1 MRLVP
6 TPRRRGKGRGGCRRA
21 NAGAMNVF
29 GKDRGSRHG
38 LRSRRGIGGI
48 RALAVSPSTCRGP
61 RPRGPL
67 RPPVPVQPRRR
78 GPGHGQRM
86 AGRKLAHHREERPGV
101 AQQVAPDQPGGHGG
115 LVEPV
120 IDAGRGEHRLHGAGE
135 DEAMRGFGVVEGP
148 GADGVAGAEQGTGA
162 AVPHREGVIAEQV
175 VRAVLAPAR
184 PGPFNQVRVV
194 EARAF
199 GVRHPER
206 VAECAAVV
214 EAGVRGDREAVPPVD
229 AKAAPGP
236 ALPGGGG
243 PSGDGGP
250 PAAEGDGRLRPRR
263 GVRPVIGEGRQHGVQ
278 PVRGR
283 SVRGAGPAP
292 VDPADSVHP
301 SSTGSFR
308 SGRTGKPRFVPARC
322 GRSFTASSA
331 GQARRDR
338 FRQQAAPHRPDAAAG
353 GGFHVCARKNPLT
366 RIGPLAGGSGR

>member
-1 MRLVP
+1 MRAHGV
-6 TPRRRGKGRGGCRRA
+6 
-21 NAGAMNVF
+21 GAAQAVA
-29 GKDRGSRHG
+29 H
-38 LRSRRGIGGI
+38 RSRVEVQEFLRIRIVGG
-48 RALAVSPSTCRGP
+48 PS

-148 GADGVAGAEQGTGA
+148 GADGVPSAEQGTGA

-175 VRAVLAPAR
+175 VWAVPAPAR
-184 PGPFNQVRVV
+184 PGPRDQVRVV
-194 EARAF
+194 EAGAF

-214 EAGVRGDREAVPPVD
+214 EAGVRGDREAGPPVD
-229 AKAAPGP
+229 AKAGPEP

-243 PSGDGGP
+243 PSGVGGP

-263 GVRPVIGEGRQHGVQ
+263 SVRPVIGEGRQHGVQ
-278 PVRGR
+278 PFCGR
-283 SVRGAGPAP
+283 SVRGDSPAC

-301 SSTGSFR
+301 PSTGSFR
-308 SGRTGKPRFVPARC
+308 SGRAGKPAFVPARC
-322 GRSFTASSA
+322 GRDLNCFKRRPDTARPVSSA
-331 GQARRDR
+331 GR
-338 FRQQAAPHRPDAAAG
+338 AAPAG
-353 GGFHVCARKNPLT
+353 RRGRRGFPRLRAKEPV
-366 RIGPLAGGSGR
+366 G